1 LKHNYSATAAP
12 TVTDDASDGYAV
24 GSQWFDIT
32 NDRMYACIDATI
44 GAADWDDFGGDVVG
58 PGAVNDRA
66 VCIFDGTTGK
76 LIRQTTTPILLSAS
90 GTTIY
95 GLKTFAQG
103 AAPYATLFGITDPT
117 GAIDYWVQFSAAGP
131 GGTPEL
137 SAAATGANSDIRI
150 KAKGSGTIDLDAQVY
165 IGKITPTD
173 ELFFRDTGC
182 YIHSDQDGSLTLR
195 GDLQTVVGVPGDIV
209 LGDST
214 ERDMYPQTTLKINL
228 GKSAAWFNEGYID
241 KLHVGWAED
250 NVSSPPTDA
259 ELDTAFGTPAAVG
272 DNDKGGVI
280 CHYRRKLSK

>member
-1 LKHNYSATAAP
+1 
-12 TVTDDASDGYAV
+12 
-24 GSQWFDIT
+24 
-32 NDRMYACIDATI
+32 
-44 GAADWDDFGGDVVG
+44 
-58 PGAVNDRA
+58 
-66 VCIFDGTTGK
+66 
-76 LIRQTTTPILLSAS
+76 
-90 GTTIY
+90 
-95 GLKTFAQG
+95 
-103 AAPYATLFGITDPT
+103 
-117 GAIDYWVQFSAAGP
+117 
-131 GGTPEL
+131 
-137 SAAATGANSDIRI
+137 
-150 KAKGSGTIDLDAQVY
+150 VY

-182 YIHSDQDGSLTLR
+182 FIHSDQDGSLTLR

-272 DNDKGGVI
+272 EGFVALLDDNNAATNDKGGVI